1 MFLVAAASVAC
12 SSRVSRALEY
22 EIGSPVSVMIA
33 ELGVP
38 DADRPLP
45 EALRQGGFC
54 PPSTTRLVEYHRT
67 PLMRWIDEG
76 AEAVVC
82 VDGNARIVAIFSTSP
97 W

>member
-1 MFLVAAASVAC
+1 MAAVSVAC

-22 EIGSPVSVMIA
+22 QIGSPVHVMIA

-45 EALRQGGFC
+45 EELRQSGFC
-54 PPSTTRLVEYHRT
+54 PPSTTRLVEYHRK
-67 PLMRWIDEG
+67 PLVPWIDEG
-76 AEAVVC
+76 AEAVAC
-82 VDGNARIVAIFSTSP
+82 VDGNARIVALVSSSP